1 MQEYCC
7 MFKCESRYLCETEND
22 ETKCIER
29 GCQFL
34 YDCESCICHDKCKR
48 EGRNE
53 TGQYRV

>member
-22 ETKCIER
+22 ETECIER

-34 YDCESCICHDKCKR
+34 YDCESCVYHDKCKR
-48 EGRNE
+48 EGVI
-53 TGQYRV
+53 Q